1 MIVNQERF
9 NRAIALFDEL
19 NSKDPNREILGRKER
34 PKELLYAERIST
46 MLKNYVLNPSE
57 TLQLA
62 ARCQHIQ
69 RWKIERGNFPMT
81 KSGYYRWRKNLRDF
95 HAKTAKT
102 ILHEVGYKKSV
113 IDRVSSLV
121 KKEGLQYDSEV
132 QTLEDV
138 VVLVFLENY
147 LEEFIHSH
155 SNFDES
161 KIMDIVSKSLRKMT
175 TKGRRAVL
183 TMIKIPPSFLPV
195 IKKALD

>member
-1 MIVNQERF
+1 MIDNQERLS
-9 NRAIALFDEL
+9 RAIALVDEL
-19 NSKDPNREILGRKER
+19 NSKDPNREILDREER

-81 KSGYYRWRKNLRDF
+81 KAGYYQWRKNLRDF

-102 ILHEVGYKKSV
+102 ILHEVGYEKSV

>member
-1 MIVNQERF
+1 
-9 NRAIALFDEL
+9 
-19 NSKDPNREILGRKER
+19 
-34 PKELLYAERIST
+34 
-46 MLKNYVLNPSE
+46 
-57 TLQLA
+57 
-62 ARCQHIQ
+62 
-69 RWKIERGNFPMT
+69 
-81 KSGYYRWRKNLRDF
+81 
-95 HAKTAKT
+95 
-102 ILHEVGYKKSV
+102 
-113 IDRVSSLV
+113 
-121 KKEGLQYDSEV
+121 
-132 QTLEDV
+132 EDV